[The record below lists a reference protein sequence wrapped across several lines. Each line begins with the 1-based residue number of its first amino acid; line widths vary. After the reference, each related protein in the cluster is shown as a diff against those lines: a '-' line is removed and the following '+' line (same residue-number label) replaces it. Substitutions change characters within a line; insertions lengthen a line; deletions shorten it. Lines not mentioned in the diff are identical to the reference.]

1 MLLKAKNILLFNP
14 WIYDFAAYD
23 FWNKPVGLLHI
34 GSVLRRHGYDV
45 QLIDCLDRFQAALV
59 DFLGKPVKSKED
71 GSGKFYREEIDK
83 PDVLKNVPRKYCR
96 YGLPPEMVV
105 KILESRPRPDAVF
118 VTSFMTYWY
127 TGVRDAI
134 KLLRMIY
141 PRVPIFLGGIYA
153 SLMRDHALAEMQPD
167 CLICGEGEKM
177 SLEKLAAFFGQNNRT
192 LTDGLV
198 DDFISPAYDLYPT
211 LKSIALMTS
220 RGCPFRCSFCAS
232 FRTTPRY
239 RRFDP
244 ERVFH
249 EIKTWWEKYAVQ
261 NVAFFDD
268 ALLLQS
274 DRYLKPLLRKIIDDR
289 PRFNLHA
296 PNGMHVKQIDEELA
310 DLMFEARVKTINL
323 SFESSDRR
331 RQQSMNA
338 KVSNSDL
345 EIVLTHLENAGYKR
359 PDIGVFVLMGLPD
372 QEPEEVRASVRF
384 VSDLGAKVNLASFS
398 PIPGTLEWEKSRQ
411 TGYRQFLRDPLLT
424 NNTIF
429 PLWSEKYSYSL
440 CDELAGWVKE
450 QNKMLSPTTLEL
462 L

>member
-1 MLLKAKNILLFNP
+1 MPFRAKNILLFNP

-23 FWNKPVGLLHI
+23 FWNKPLGLLNI

-45 QLIDCLDRFQAALV
+45 QLIDCLDRFHPAMA
-59 DFLGKPVKSKED
+59 DFKPLKNKED
-71 GSGKFYREEIDK
+71 GTGKFYREEIDK

-96 YGLPPEMVV
+96 YGMPPEIVL

-127 TGVRDAI
+127 TGVRDAV
-134 KLLRMIY
+134 KLLRTIY
-141 PRVPIFLGGIYA
+141 PQVPIFLGGIYA
-153 SLMRDHALAEMQPD
+153 TLMSAHALAEMKPD
-167 CLICGEGEKM
+167 CLICGEGEKLA
-177 SLEKLAAFFGQNNRT
+177 LEKLAAFFGQNNHT
-192 LTDGLV
+192 FTDSLV

-232 FRTTPRY
+232 FRTTARY

-244 ERVFH
+244 EQVFQ

-261 NVAFFDD
+261 HVAFFDD

-274 DRYLKPLLRKIIDDR
+274 NRCLRPLLRKMIA
-289 PRFNLHA
+289 NGLGVHLHA
-296 PNGMHVKQIDEELA
+296 PNGMHVKQIDEEIA
-310 DLMFEARVKTINL
+310 NLMFEAQVKTINL

-338 KVSNSDL
+338 KVTNSAL
-345 EIVLTHLENAGYKR
+345 EIALTHLENAGYKR

-384 VSDLGAKVNLASFS
+384 VTELGAKVNLASFS

-411 TGYRQFLRDPLLT
+411 LGYTQFLKDPLLT

-429 PLWSEKYSYSL
+429 PLWSEKYSYAL
-440 CDELAGWVKE
+440 CDDLAGCVKE
-450 QNKMLSPTTLEL
+450 QNKKLSLTALEL